1 MPAEPCAAGA
11 PIRVALL
18 EDEPG
23 MRARLGE
30 VIGRAGHLQLAHAAG
45 SARDMRGWLAQNPVD
60 VLLVD
65 LGLPDGSG
73 IDVIV
78 ECVRLQPA
86 CEVMVV
92 TMFGDE
98 VNMMRAFSA
107 GAKGYLLKD
116 GTEDDL
122 AAHITNLRNG
132 GSPMS
137 PIIARQLLG
146 RLGPAPAAEASATQ
160 APAAPGLLSPK
171 EGEVLGLVARG
182 FSYAE
187 VAALMKI
194 SVNTVH
200 THARNIYGK
209 LSVKSK
215 TEAVFEARQMGLLRH

>member
-1 MPAEPCAAGA
+1 MPPTEPCLAAPA
-11 PIRVALL
+11 TIRVALL

-23 MRARLGE
+23 MRARLE
-30 VIGRAGHLQLAHAAG
+30 HAIGRASHLQLACACG
-45 SARDMRGWLAQNPVD
+45 SAREMRAWLAEQPVD

-78 ECVRLQPA
+78 ECKRLQPA
-86 CEVMVV
+86 CEVMVI

-98 VNMMRAFSA
+98 TNMMKAFSA
-107 GAKGYLLKD
+107 GANGYLLKD

-146 RLGPAPAAEASATQ
+146 RLGPAATPQ
-160 APAAPGLLSPK
+160 PPPTECPVQLSPK
-171 EGEVLGLVARG
+171 EAEVLGLVARG
-182 FSYAE
+182 FSYGE
-187 VAALMKI
+187 VAGLLKI

-215 TEAVFEARQMGLLRH
+215 TEAVFEARQLGLLRH

>member
-1 MPAEPCAAGA
+1 MPAEPCAHAA

-30 VIGRAGHLQLAHAAG
+30 VIGRAGHLQLAVSAA
-45 SARDMRGWLAQNPVD
+45 SAREMRGWLAQNPVD

-73 IDVIV
+73 IDVILD
-78 ECVRLQPA
+78 CVRMQPA

-98 VNMMRAFSA
+98 VNMMKAFSA

-146 RLGPAPAAEASATQ
+146 RLGPAPAPEASAAQ
-160 APAAPGLLSPK
+160 PPVSPVLLSPK
-171 EGEVLGLVARG
+171 EAEVLGLVARG

-187 VAALMKI
+187 VASLMKI

-215 TEAVFEARQMGLLRH
+215 TEAVFEARQMGLLKH